1 MNRIKEKYKKYQ
13 TAIET
18 LVFGFIV
25 VLSILYFNSYTQQ
38 YLLNSQKILTNLEKI
53 RAKELRLNY
62 EILKNNVF
70 LYYDNDK
77 IVKAVN
83 DLENDINFL
92 KKHKFYNLY
101 KKDFEKFLNYNSEIK
116 EKINNIYEIQT
127 INSAIK
133 NSLIFFNSEINYLSN
148 IIFNEIKS
156 GNFDINDYIFFQKAN
171 SFVIALFLSRNALDR
186 DLLVNNIDFF
196 KNYQSKNSQ
205 INKFK
210 KLFLIHIN
218 IVLKEYPKYIKLLKK
233 IIDEKTI
240 NEIKNIKFDVFK
252 SEEQKIKDFK
262 YFSYLLMIFII
273 TISLVLAVVLIRREK
288 DKIKLKKALEK
299 LKIIVNLDYM
309 TGLLNRMKFNK
320 DVKTIKNPV
329 LLILNIDR
337 FKNFND
343 IYGSKNGDLLLKK
356 VAHYI
361 KKIAPENINAKF
373 YRLGSDD
380 FGILYQ
386 KDLYDSIKLAKFF
399 KKNIENT
406 VFKIKNIN
414 VMISVSIGIS
424 DIKPLLENADIALKT
439 TKKDN
444 RKSILKYTPEL
455 DIRNKIKEN
464 IKKYNILYNALKN
477 EDIFPYFQPIVRIKD
492 KKIIKYEVLARI
504 KNGENVE
511 SIYSY
516 LEIAKENK
524 LYNELTLKIFNKTYD
539 YLEKKDVEFSLNLS
553 IEDIM
558 DYDLMKEIFN
568 KYKEDKILKRVTFE
582 ILESEAI
589 EDYEYIK
596 SFIDFVKRK
605 NIKIALDDFG
615 SGYSNFA
622 HILNL
627 NIDYIKIDGSLIKNI
642 LNDEKSYQIVKLIT
656 TFAKENKIKTIAE
669 FVENE
674 DIHNKLFEIGVDYGQ
689 GYYYGKPSP
698 QIL

>member
-1 MNRIKEKYKKYQ
+1 MNRIKENYKKYQ

-18 LVFGFIV
+18 LVFGFII

-127 INSAIK
+127 INSTIK
-133 NSLIFFNSEINYLSN
+133 NSLIFFNTAINDLSN

-171 SFVIALFLSRNALDR
+171 QFVIALFLSRNALDR

-196 KNYQSKNSQ
+196 KNYQSKNLQ

-386 KDLYDSIKLAKFF
+386 KELYDSIKLAKFF

-424 DIKPLLENADIALKT
+424 DIKPLLENADMALKT

-605 NIKIALDDFG
+605 DIKISLDDFG